1 VSVVCPHTGCELH
14 QVDTLLHAT
23 PATIPARTAFLRS
36 SSMWQPS
43 PSVPLTGQSLTYCP
57 EKDGGKR
64 LTW

>member
-1 VSVVCPHTGCELH
+1 
-14 QVDTLLHAT
+14 
-23 PATIPARTAFLRS
+23 
-36 SSMWQPS
+36 MWQPS